1 MDLETLR
8 KEVEIQTLRGSGP
21 GGQHRNKVETAVR
34 VIHIPTG
41 LVAMASEHRSQLR
54 NKELALSRLRDR
66 LMARNKKQKPRVNSK
81 PTRASVERR
90 LETKRRQTQKKQWRH
105 RASSG
110 I

>member
-41 LVAMASEHRSQLR
+41 LVAIASEHRSQLR
-54 NKELALSRLRDR
+54 NKELALTRLRDR
-66 LMARNKKQKPRVNSK
+66 LVARNKKQKPRVSSK
-81 PTRASVERR
+81 PTRGSVERR
-90 LETKRRQTQKKQWRH
+90 LENKRRQQQKKQWRH
-105 RASSG
+105 RAS
-110 I
+110 